1 MIIRFKK
8 KLRNWQ
14 EANII
19 TDDQAAAILAY
30 ERSDKQKN
38 FTNSLTYTGIFAI
51 LLGVVSIVAAN
62 WQAISPDVKIA
73 GHFILNLALAVFITR
88 TDEQKHPNLK
98 EGAVLVLFGLFLTF
112 IALIGQTYQ
121 LHGDLHNT
129 LLFWLGICTP
139 FLWMYGR
146 TYIVAGVWLIVAL
159 STLYLNLVH
168 YIDFHHYHRLF
179 LASLI
184 GFYLPPALL
193 LIGNSKTLRDH
204 RPGFVTSFKE
214 MGIYLPALFTN
225 IAIFLFYMDTRII
238 EYSATHLSLIA
249 ASIIGT
255 MVLFRPKKDATG
267 EKKDQQYALWLYL
280 VVSGLIGMLPFAFPD
295 IDGALLPAL
304 IFIGYWLFLG
314 WLGTIFH
321 NDHLI
326 DWAIKLIV
334 LRIFI
339 VYLEVF
345 GGLMLTGF
353 GLIFSGIILLIVLKN
368 LGRIVAFGRK
378 ILPQNGRI
386 MP

>member
-19 TDDQAAAILAY
+19 TDDQAAAILAF

-38 FTNSLTYTGIFAI
+38 FKNSLTYTGVFAI
-51 LLGVVSIVAAN
+51 LLGLVSIVAAN
-62 WQAISPDVKIA
+62 WQSISPDLKLA
-73 GHFILNLALAVFITR
+73 GHFILNLALAFFITR
-88 TDEQKHPNLK
+88 TDEQKNPNLK
-98 EGAVLVLFGLFLTF
+98 EGAVLVLFGLFLTL
-112 IALIGQTYQ
+112 IALIGQIYQ

-146 TYIVAGVWLIVAL
+146 TYMVAGAWLLVGL
-159 STLYLNLVH
+159 STLYLNLAH
-168 YIDFHHYHRLF
+168 YIDFHHYYRLF

-193 LIGNSKTLRDH
+193 LIGNSKTLRKY
-204 RPGFVTSFKE
+204 RPGFVISFKE
-214 MGIYLPALFTN
+214 MGIYLPAIFAN
-225 IAIFLFYMDTRII
+225 IAIFLFYLNSRMI
-238 EYSATHLSLIA
+238 EYPATHLGLIA
-249 ASIIGT
+249 ACLIGT
-255 MVLFRPKKDATG
+255 MILFRPKKDAGTE
-267 EKKDQQYALWLYL
+267 EKSQQYALWLYL
-280 VVSGLIGMLPFAFPD
+280 LVSGLIGMLPFAFPQ

-304 IFIGYWLFLG
+304 LFIGYWLFLG
-314 WLGTIFH
+314 WMGTIFH

-345 GGLMLTGF
+345 GGLLFTGF
-353 GLIFSGIILLIVLKN
+353 GLIISGILLLAVLKN
-368 LGRIVAFGRK
+368 LGRIVAFGRRM
-378 ILPQNGRI
+378 LPQNGKV